1 MSDII
6 CSKCKCL
13 VGRHKL
19 ENGQCIN
26 VDRCMEMVKYEQK
39 NIIQN
44 HNIVARLSQFQQI
57 YKNIPKYSKFQQTN

>member
-39 NIIQN
+39 DIIQN
-44 HNIVARLSQFQQI
+44 HNI
-57 YKNIPKYSKFQQTN
+57 NILNNRYFDEHKR